1 MNHLANV
8 DWLIVLAYLV
18 GVIGLGIWLGK
29 GQKTTRD
36 YFLGNKN
43 VPWWGVS
50 LSIVATETSAFT
62 FIAIPAA
69 VFFTHPETGE
79 PGNLAFIQVVIGYI
93 VARVLIAIFMVPA
106 YFRGEIYSPYQLIS
120 NAFGQGARRATA
132 GVFLIA
138 GTLAAGVRVYVS
150 SVPIELM
157 LGIDTL
163 HAIALFVIFSLV
175 YTYIGGIKAVVW
187 TDAAQFIL
195 LIGGGIFT
203 LFYIPTLIDGG
214 WRAAMDQAGASGR
227 LEWFNGEFSFTPPY
241 NIWMGVL
248 GGAIF
253 GMSTHGVDQLIVQ
266 RVLTCGTV
274 AEGRKAL
281 ILSAVIILP
290 LFLIFL
296 LIGALLW
303 VYFQHCAMLIEM
315 PEASRGF
322 AKHIYVF
329 PIFILSV
336 MPPVVKGLLVVGILA
351 AAMSSVSSALSAL
364 ASVSTMDIVK
374 ELDRKERDE
383 SAYLTFSKRS
393 TVFWAGILVLVAFL
407 TREEQSLLDTAFA
420 LHGLTT
426 GGMLGAMLLAMW
438 WGRGRSAPVVAG
450 IGVSMLVM
458 IAVELWTPI
467 AWPWYT
473 AIGAAVTFVV
483 AFAIRAVSRPVAV
496 GMAYSSIGMIVVELW
511 QPIAWPWHSALGIS
525 ITFGVAFLATAI
537 SVKNRP
543 ADSKNT
549 T

>member
-1 MNHLANV
+1 MHRLAPV
-8 DWLIVLAYLV
+8 DWFIVVAYLV
-18 GVIGLGIWLGK
+18 GVIYLGFRLSK

-36 YFLGNKN
+36 YFLGSKN

-69 VFFTHPETGE
+69 VFFTHPETGAS
-79 PGNLAFIQVVIGYI
+79 GNLAFIQVVIGYI

-120 NAFGQGARRATA
+120 NAFGPGARRATA
-132 GVFLIA
+132 AMFLIA

-157 LGIDTL
+157 LGVDTL
-163 HAIALFVIFSLV
+163 SAIALFVIFSLV
-175 YTYIGGIKAVVW
+175 YTYMGGIKAVVW
-187 TDAAQFIL
+187 TDAAQFVL

-214 WRAAMDQAGASGR
+214 WGAAMEEAGKSGR
-227 LEWFNGEFSFTPPY
+227 LDWFNGGFSFTPPY

-266 RVLTCGTV
+266 RVLTCGSV

-281 ILSAVIILP
+281 VLSAVIILP

-303 VYFQHCAMLIEM
+303 VYFQHAPMLIEM

-336 MPPVVKGLLVVGILA
+336 MPPVVKGVLVVGILA

-364 ASVSTMDIVK
+364 SSVSTMDIVK
-374 ELDRKERDE
+374 ELDRKKRDE
-383 SAYLTFSKRS
+383 SDYLKFSKRS
-393 TVFWAGILVLVAFL
+393 TVFWAAMLILVAFL
-407 TREEQSLLDTAFA
+407 TREAQSLLDTAFA

-426 GGMLGAMLLAMW
+426 GAMLGAMLLALW
-438 WGRGRSAPVVAG
+438 WRRGESTPVVVG
-450 IGVSMLVM
+450 ITISLIGM
-458 IAVELWTPI
+458 IAVKLWTPI

-473 AIGAAVTFVV
+473 TIGAALTLVV
-483 AFAIRAVSRPVAV
+483 AFGVRAVSKPLAV
-496 GMAYSSIGMIVVELW
+496 GMAAALPVMVVIELW
-511 QPIAWPWHSALGIS
+511 KQIAWPWHSVVGIAT
-525 ITFGVAFLATAI
+525 TFGVGFLLTAI
-537 SVKNRP
+537 LDKKRVKCP
-543 ADSKNT
+543 QKT

>member
-1 MNHLANV
+1 MNHLAHV

-18 GVIGLGIWLGK
+18 GVIGLGVWLGK

-36 YFLGNKN
+36 YFLGSKS

-69 VFFTHPETGE
+69 VFFTHPETGA
-79 PGNLAFIQVVIGYI
+79 PGNLAFIQVVMGYV
-93 VARVLIAIFMVPA
+93 VARVLIAVFMVPA
-106 YFRGEIYSPYQLIS
+106 YFRGEIYSPYELIS

-157 LGIDTL
+157 LGINTL
-163 HAIALFVIFSLV
+163 SAIALFVIFSLV

-203 LFYIPTLIDGG
+203 LFYIPTLIEGG
-214 WRAAMDQAGASGR
+214 WGAAMDQAGNSGR

-303 VYFQHCAMLIEM
+303 VYFQHNPMLIDM

-364 ASVSTMDIVK
+364 SSVSTMDIVK
-374 ELDRKERDE
+374 ELDRKKRDE
-383 SAYLTFSKRS
+383 SEYLQFSKRS
-393 TVFWAGILVLVAFL
+393 TVFWAAMLVLVAFL
-407 TREEQSLLDTAFA
+407 TREAQSLLDTAFA

-426 GGMLGAMLLAMW
+426 GAMLGAMLLAMW
-438 WGRGRSAPVVAG
+438 WGRGKSTPVVAG
-450 IGVSMLVM
+450 IAVSMLVM
-458 IAVELWTPI
+458 IAVKLWTPI

-473 AIGAAVTFVV
+473 TIGAAVTFV
-483 AFAIRAVSRPVAV
+483 I
-496 GMAYSSIGMIVVELW
+496 
-511 QPIAWPWHSALGIS
+511 
-525 ITFGVAFLATAI
+525 AI
-537 SVKNRP
+537 SVR
-543 ADSKNT
+543 AVQRSFSRG
-549 T
+549 